1 MFYST
6 WMDWDFA
13 IERHRESLLLIVAAL
28 FAKIGLAENGGV
40 VERLSRPVYRQVL
53 GVLRR
58 AESAVRRLIFVA
70 ARNIVVEPRE
80 PRLARE
86 QSKISGMGK
95 VKDKPK
101 SKRGPLFKLFDPPK
115 RFKKFYGRPAL
126 RRGVEPRVRI
136 IDYDPRIPE
145 FLRSQFLAPAPV
157 PAAPVLV
164 EEDDVDDDTV
174 NAGPLI
180 RRLLA
185 IKSALEDI
193 PRQAERLA
201 HWRARPVEERRPQR
215 SSPLRIGR
223 PPGFRQRAKH
233 EVDEILKE
241 CHWLARNVE
250 PQLDTS

>member
-1 MFYST
+1 
-6 WMDWDFA
+6 MDWDSA
-13 IERHRESLLLIVAAL
+13 IERNREQLLGLVAGL
-28 FAKIGLAENGGV
+28 FAIIGLADGSV

-80 PRLARE
+80 LRLARE

-95 VKDKPK
+95 GKDKDKPK
-101 SKRGPLFKLFDPPK
+101 SIRGPLFKLFDPPK

-201 HWRARPVEERRPQR
+201 RWRALPVEERRPQR
-215 SSPLRIGR
+215 SSPLRVGR